1 MHDGFKVVELSERM
15 VDERNWDSSDSLKPE
30 DAVVATRFDEHG
42 SLAYGVDW
50 CRSEAVAGENLVVS
64 CSFYDHMMHLW
75 RA

>member
-1 MHDGFKVVELSERM
+1 MHDGFKIVELSERM
-15 VDERNWDSSDSLKPE
+15 VEERDWDSLGSE
-30 DAVVATRFDEHG
+30 DAAVVTRFDEHG

-50 CRSEAVAGENLVVS
+50 CRAQPVDDQSLVVS